1 VKTSPSHRGC
11 QCSAWLASWQSA
23 ESVNLLRKVSRIAL
37 TMVGSAS
44 LLAPT
49 LWPIALAAFIL
60 GLAALA
66 VIARAAFT
74 KRSTP
79 MERLRAFVRDL
90 RGDG

>member
-1 VKTSPSHRGC
+1 
-11 QCSAWLASWQSA
+11 
-23 ESVNLLRKVSRIAL
+23 VNLLRKVSRIAL
-37 TMVGSAS
+37 TVVGGAS
-44 LLAPT
+44 LLAPS
-49 LWPIALAAFIL
+49 LWPIALAACVL

-66 VIARAAFT
+66 VVTRAAFT

>member
-1 VKTSPSHRGC
+1 
-11 QCSAWLASWQSA
+11 
-23 ESVNLLRKVSRIAL
+23 VNLLHKVSRIAL
-37 TMVGSAS
+37 TVVGSAS
-44 LLAPT
+44 LLAPS
-49 LWPIALAAFIL
+49 LWPITLAACVL
-60 GLAALA
+60 GLTALA